1 MSTATNTDF
10 SPAEID
16 SPETVTQQR
25 AVFLESSNIL
35 PILDAV
41 PDIIMIL
48 NDKRQLVLGNQS
60 LQEITQKS
68 AEELTGLRPG
78 EILGCIHALKS
89 QSGCGTTPFC
99 RYCGAA
105 KAILSSLH
113 GNKDLQE
120 CRILRQEGS
129 SKEALD
135 LRVSATPFTAGG
147 YDFSVFHVTDISHEK
162 RREVL
167 ERIFFHDILNSAGSI
182 QGIMQVLGEQTS
194 EDNQELAKMAEKQC
208 RTTVEQIQ
216 AQKDIMAAE
225 KKDLQVHPE
234 QLQADTFLTNIKRIY
249 SEHLAAEGKEI
260 RILPAEENTLFATDP
275 KLLSRVLENM
285 LKNAL
290 EASATGQTVTMGTKE
305 ENKEV
310 LFWVHNSTHMPEET
324 QSQIFKRS
332 FSTKGKSRGLGTYSI
347 RLLSE
352 EYLGGKVWFE
362 STPEKGTTFYLKL
375 KKDTDSA

>member
-1 MSTATNTDF
+1 
-10 SPAEID
+10 
-16 SPETVTQQR
+16 
-25 AVFLESSNIL
+25 
-35 PILDAV
+35 
-41 PDIIMIL
+41 MIL
-48 NDKRQLVLGNQS
+48 NDKRQLVLCNQA
-60 LQEITQKS
+60 LQEVTRKG

-89 QSGCGTTPFC
+89 PSGCGTTPFC

-105 KAILSSLH
+105 GAILSSLR
-113 GNKDLQE
+113 GNKDIQE
-120 CRILRQEGS
+120 CRILRQEGNS
-129 SKEALD
+129 TEALD
-135 LRVSATPFTAGG
+135 LRVTATPLTAGEYG
-147 YDFSVFHVTDISHEK
+147 FSVFYVTDISHEK

-182 QGIMQVLGEQTS
+182 QGIMQVLSEHAS

-208 RTTVEQIQ
+208 RATVEQIQ

-225 KKDLQVHPE
+225 KKDLQVYPE
-234 QLQADTFLTNIKRIY
+234 QLQADTFLKNIERIY

-260 RILPAEENTLFATDP
+260 RLFPANKDIRFVTDP

-290 EASATGQTVTMGTKE
+290 EASATGETVTMGTKE
-305 ENKEV
+305 EDKEV
-310 LFWVHNSTHMPEET
+310 VFWVHNSAHMPEET

-375 KKDTDSA
+375 KKNTDPA